1 MAFVARR
8 SPNAELAP
16 ELFGSVVADEAL
28 PGAESVFADVEPVL
42 RTLTVPIHRAS
53 PEAEPK
59 GPSAARGGAVGGCQK
74 GLSPG
79 FAVALALV
87 ITLVI
92 LILVLFVRRSRG
104 CGHGAGFRFRSL
116 DGFAP
121 CCSTFGA
128 M

>member
-53 PEAEPK
+53 QSP
-59 GPSAARGGAVGGCQK
+59 AARGGAAGGCQK

-79 FAVALALV
+79 IAVALALV

-104 CGHGAGFRFRSL
+104 CGHEAGFRFRSP